1 MRVSEAWLREWVNPA
16 VDTKTLVAQ
25 LTMAGLEVDAVQ
37 SVAGEFTQVVVG
49 EILSAERH
57 PDAEKLQVCRVNIG
71 SGEPLQIVCGA
82 ANARAGIRIPCALVC
97 SKLPNN
103 INIKHAKLRGVE
115 SFGMLCSAAELG
127 LAESAEGLLE
137 LPVDA
142 PVGKDIRQY
151 LQLDDQTLEVDLTPN
166 RGDCLSIAGLAR
178 EIAVINRCE
187 LTVPEFEEVGP
198 TITHTFP
205 VTLNAGKAC
214 PRYVGRVIK
223 GVDVSRASPLWMKEK
238 LRRAGLRSIDAV
250 VDITNYVML
259 ELGQPMHAFDLATL
273 EGAINVRMAREGE
286 EIVLLDGQ
294 KIIMSADTVVIADEK
309 RPLAIAGVMGGEHS
323 GVSATTRD
331 VFFECAYFDQISL
344 AGKARRY
351 GLHTDSSHRFERG
364 VDYQLQRRAVE
375 RATRLLL
382 DITGGMPGP
391 LVETTLADQLPHIE
405 PIALRRDRI
414 AKVLGFTIAD
424 AEVED
429 ILGRLGMDLV
439 AMSNGWHVV
448 PPSFR
453 FDIRIEVDLIE
464 ELGRIWGYERLP
476 VHVPA
481 LDFAPAPAPEGV
493 IVLERAKALL
503 VDRGYQEVVTY
514 SFVDADYIE
523 GLTPGASASVLANP
537 ISADMSH
544 MRTSI
549 WAGLLKTATYNLN
562 RQQTRLRLFESGL
575 VFNNVN
581 GELVQTPM
589 LGGLLYGP
597 AEAEAWANNKT
608 RAIDFF
614 DLKGDVEALL
624 GMTAVDLQF
633 VPSSNPA
640 LHPRQSADVLM
651 AGVKVGCLGAL
662 HPSLQSK
669 FGFAKTVYLFA
680 LDITA
685 SLTRKLPR
693 FSEISRFPE
702 VRRDLAVI
710 VDENAPTASIL
721 KIVRE
726 TAGEWLTQ
734 LVLFDVYQGP
744 NLEPGRKSVAFGL
757 ILQNP
762 SRTLK
767 DEEVTAVVNQVVNV
781 LQQEFNVTLRE

>member
-25 LTMAGLEVDAVQ
+25 LTMAGLEVDAIEP
-37 SVAGEFTQVVVG
+37 VAGEFTQVVVG
-49 EILSAERH
+49 EILAAERH
-57 PDAEKLQVCRVNIG
+57 PDAEKLQVCRVNVG

-82 ANARAGIRIPCALVC
+82 ANARAGIRIPCALVGA
-97 SKLPNN
+97 KLPNN
-103 INIKHAKLRGVE
+103 ISIKQAKLRGVE

-137 LPVDA
+137 LPLDA
-142 PVGKDIRQY
+142 PAGKDIRQY
-151 LQLDDQTLEVDLTPN
+151 LHLDDQTLEVDLTPN

-178 EIAVINRCE
+178 EIAVINRSE

-198 TITHTFP
+198 TATQTFP
-205 VTLNAGKAC
+205 VKLNAGKAC

-223 GVDVSRASPLWMKEK
+223 GVDVSRPTPLWMKEK

-250 VDITNYVML
+250 VDITNFVML

-273 EGAINVRMAREGE
+273 EGAINVRMAHEGE
-286 EIVLLDGQ
+286 DIVLLDGQ
-294 KIIMSADTVVIADEK
+294 KITLSADTVVIADEK

-391 LVETTLADQLPHIE
+391 LVETTLADQLPHVE

-414 AKVLGFTIAD
+414 AKVLGFSIAD

-439 AMSNGWHVV
+439 AMSSGWHVV

-503 VDRGYQEVVTY
+503 VDRGYQEVITY
-514 SFVDADYIE
+514 SFVDADYVE

-581 GELVQTPM
+581 GELVQTLM
-589 LGGLLYGP
+589 LGGLLYGA
-597 AEAEAWANNKT
+597 AEAEAWANNKS

-633 VPSSNPA
+633 VPSANPA
-640 LHPRQSADVLM
+640 LHPGQSADVLM
-651 AGVKVGCLGAL
+651 SGAIVGSLGAL

-685 SLTRKLPR
+685 AFTRKLPR

-767 DEEVTAVVNQVVNV
+767 DEEVAAVVNQVVNV

>member
-25 LTMAGLEVDAVQ
+25 LTMAGLEVDAIEP
-37 SVAGEFTQVVVG
+37 VAGGFSQVVVG

-57 PDAEKLQVCRVNIG
+57 PDAEKLQVCRVNVG

-82 ANARAGIRIPCALVC
+82 ANARAGIRIPCALVGAC
-97 SKLPNN
+97 LPKD
-103 INIKHAKLRGVE
+103 IKIKQAKLRGVE

-137 LPVDA
+137 LPADA
-142 PVGKDIRQY
+142 PVGQDIRVY

-178 EIAVINRCE
+178 EIAVINRAE
-187 LTVPEFEEVGP
+187 LTVPEVEEVGP
-198 TITHTFP
+198 VVTDTFT
-205 VTLNAGKAC
+205 VKLNAGKAC

-223 GVDVSRASPLWMKEK
+223 GVDVTRPTPLWMKEK
-238 LRRAGLRSIDAV
+238 LRRAGLRSIDPV
-250 VDITNYVML
+250 VDITNFVML

-273 EGAINVRMAREGE
+273 KGHIDVRMAREGE

-294 KIIMSADTVVIADEK
+294 QIKLSADTLVIADES
-309 RPLAIAGVMGGEHS
+309 RSLAIAGVMGGEHS
-323 GVSATTRD
+323 GVSAETRD

-364 VDYQLQRRAVE
+364 VDFQLQRRAVE

-382 DITGGMPGP
+382 DIAGGQPGP
-391 LVETTLADQLPHIE
+391 LVESVLAEQLPHVE

-414 AKVLGFTIAD
+414 ARILGFSIAD

-439 AMSNGWHVV
+439 SMANGWHVV

-453 FDIRIEVDLIE
+453 FDVRIEVDLIE
-464 ELGRIWGYERLP
+464 ELGRVWGYERLP

-514 SFVDADYIE
+514 SFVDAEYVDA
-523 GLTPGASASVLANP
+523 LTPGASSSVLANP

-581 GELVQTPM
+581 GELLQVPM
-589 LGGLLYGP
+589 LGGLVYGT
-597 AEAEAWANNKT
+597 AESEAWGNNKS
-608 RAIDFF
+608 RAVDFF
-614 DLKGDVEALL
+614 DVKGDIEALL
-624 GMTAVDLQF
+624 SMTAQDVQF
-633 VPSSNPA
+633 APSQNPA
-640 LHPRQSADVLM
+640 LHPGQSADILI
-651 AGVKVGCLGAL
+651 AGQRVGAVGAL

-669 FGFAKTVYLFA
+669 FGFAKTVYLFELELGAA
-680 LDITA
+680 LQ
-685 SLTRKLPR
+685 RNLPR

-710 VDENAPTASIL
+710 VDENTPTVSIL
-721 KIVRE
+721 KNVQK

-757 ILQNP
+757 ILQHP
-762 SRTLK
+762 ARTLK
-767 DEEVTAVVNQVVNV
+767 DEEVTSVVNQVVSV

>member
-16 VDTKTLVAQ
+16 IDTKTLVAQ
-25 LTMAGLEVDAVQ
+25 LTMAGLEVDAIEP
-37 SVAGEFTQVVVG
+37 VAGEFSQVVVG

-57 PDAEKLQVCRVNIG
+57 PDAEKLQVCLVTAG
-71 SGEPLQIVCGA
+71 GAEPLQIVCGA
-82 ANARAGIRIPCALVC
+82 ANARAGIRIPCALVGA
-97 SKLPNN
+97 KLPNN
-103 INIKHAKLRGVE
+103 VNIKQAKLRGVE

-137 LPVDA
+137 LPADA
-142 PVGKDIRQY
+142 PIGQDIRVY
-151 LQLDDQTLEVDLTPN
+151 LQLNDQTLEVDLTPN

-178 EIAVINRCE
+178 EVAVINRAE
-187 LTVPEFEEVGP
+187 LLVPDIEEVGP

-205 VTLNAGKAC
+205 VRLNAGKAC
-214 PRYVGRVIK
+214 PRYVGRVIE
-223 GVDVSRASPLWMKEK
+223 GVDVSQPSPLWLKEK
-238 LRRAGLRSIDAV
+238 LRRAGLRSIDPV

-259 ELGQPMHAFDLATL
+259 ELGQPMHAFDLDTL
-273 EGAINVRMAREGE
+273 KGGIDVRMARDGE
-286 EIVLLDGQ
+286 EITLLDGQ
-294 KIIMSADTVVIADEK
+294 KITLSPDTLLIADEH

-323 GVSATTRD
+323 GVSGTTRN
-331 VFFECAYFDQISL
+331 VFFESAYFDQISL

-375 RATRLLL
+375 RATRLLIE
-382 DITGGMPGP
+382 ITGGQPGP
-391 LVETTLADQLPHIE
+391 LVETTLADQLPHVE

-414 AKVLGFTIAD
+414 AKVLGFSIAD

-439 AMSNGWHVV
+439 SMADGWHVV

-453 FDIRIEVDLIE
+453 FDVRIEVDLIE

-481 LDFAPAPAPEGV
+481 LDFAPAAATEAV
-493 IVLERAKALL
+493 IALERAKGLL

-514 SFVDADYIE
+514 SFVDADYIDT
-523 GLTPGASASVLANP
+523 LTPGAAASVLANP

-562 RQQTRLRLFESGL
+562 RQQTRLRMFESGL

-589 LGGLLYGP
+589 LGGLIYGT
-597 AEAEAWANNKT
+597 AETEAWANNKSRT
-608 RAIDFF
+608 VDFF

-624 GMTAVDLQF
+624 GMTAMSVQF
-633 VPSSNPA
+633 VASSNPA
-640 LHPRQSADVLM
+640 LHPGQTADILID
-651 AGVKVGCLGAL
+651 GNKVGTLGAL

-669 FGFAKTVYLFA
+669 FGFAKTVYLFELDTTLA
-680 LDITA
+680 LA
-685 SLTRKLPR
+685 RKLPR

-710 VDENAPTASIL
+710 VDENTPTVSIL

-757 ILQNP
+757 ILQHA

-767 DEEVTAVVNQVVNV
+767 DEEVTTVVNQVITA
-781 LQQEFNVTLRE
+781 LQREFNVTLRE

>member
-1 MRVSEAWLREWVNPA
+1 
-16 VDTKTLVAQ
+16 
-25 LTMAGLEVDAVQ
+25 
-37 SVAGEFTQVVVG
+37 
-49 EILSAERH
+49 
-57 PDAEKLQVCRVNIG
+57 
-71 SGEPLQIVCGA
+71 
-82 ANARAGIRIPCALVC
+82 
-97 SKLPNN
+97 
-103 INIKHAKLRGVE
+103 
-115 SFGMLCSAAELG
+115 
-127 LAESAEGLLE
+127 
-137 LPVDA
+137 
-142 PVGKDIRQY
+142 
-151 LQLDDQTLEVDLTPN
+151 
-166 RGDCLSIAGLAR
+166 
-178 EIAVINRCE
+178 
-187 LTVPEFEEVGP
+187 
-198 TITHTFP
+198 
-205 VTLNAGKAC
+205 
-214 PRYVGRVIK
+214 
-223 GVDVSRASPLWMKEK
+223 
-238 LRRAGLRSIDAV
+238 
-250 VDITNYVML
+250 
-259 ELGQPMHAFDLATL
+259 
-273 EGAINVRMAREGE
+273 
-286 EIVLLDGQ
+286 
-294 KIIMSADTVVIADEK
+294 
-309 RPLAIAGVMGGEHS
+309 
-323 GVSATTRD
+323 
-331 VFFECAYFDQISL
+331 
-344 AGKARRY
+344 
-351 GLHTDSSHRFERG
+351 
-364 VDYQLQRRAVE
+364 
-375 RATRLLL
+375 
-382 DITGGMPGP
+382 
-391 LVETTLADQLPHIE
+391 
-405 PIALRRDRI
+405 
-414 AKVLGFTIAD
+414 
-424 AEVED
+424 
-429 ILGRLGMDLV
+429 
-439 AMSNGWHVV
+439 
-448 PPSFR
+448 
-453 FDIRIEVDLIE
+453 
-464 ELGRIWGYERLP
+464 

-537 ISADMSH
+537 ISADMSV

-597 AEAEAWANNKT
+597 AEAEAWANNKS

-633 VPSSNPA
+633 VPSLNPA
-640 LHPRQSADVLM
+640 LHPGQGADVLM

-685 SLTRKLPR
+685 ALTRKLPR

>member
-1 MRVSEAWLREWVNPA
+1 MRVSEAWLREWVNPE
-16 VDTKTLVAQ
+16 VDTRTLVAQ
-25 LTMAGLEVDAVQ
+25 LTMAGLEVDAIEP
-37 SVAGEFTQVVVG
+37 VAGAFNQVVVG

-57 PDAEKLQVCRVNIG
+57 PDAEKLQVCRVNVG
-71 SGEPLQIVCGA
+71 TGEALQIVCGA
-82 ANARAGIRIPCALVC
+82 ANARAGIRVPCALVGAQ
-97 SKLPNN
+97 LPNN
-103 INIKHAKLRGVE
+103 VNIKQAKLRGVE

-127 LAESAEGLLE
+127 LAESAEGLFE
-137 LPVDA
+137 LPADA
-142 PVGKDIRQY
+142 PVGQDIRGY
-151 LQLDDQTLEVDLTPN
+151 LNLDDQTLEVDLTPN
-166 RGDCLSIAGLAR
+166 RGDCLSIGGLAR
-178 EIAVINRCE
+178 EIAVINRVE
-187 LTVPEFEEVGP
+187 LTVPEIEEVGP
-198 TITHTFP
+198 LITHTFP
-205 VTLNAGKAC
+205 VNLQAGSAC
-214 PRYVGRVIK
+214 PRYVGRVVK
-223 GVDVSRASPLWMKEK
+223 GVDVSRATPLWMKEK
-238 LRRAGLRSIDAV
+238 LRRAGLRSIDPV
-250 VDITNYVML
+250 VDVTNYVML

-273 EGAINVRMAREGE
+273 NGGIVVRMADAGE

-294 KIIMSADTVVIADEK
+294 KISLTGDTLVIADHT

-323 GVSATTRD
+323 GVSASTRD
-331 VFFECAYFDQISL
+331 IFFESAYFDQIAL

-382 DITGGMPGP
+382 DITGGQPGP
-391 LVETTLADQLPHIE
+391 VIETTLADQLPHVE

-439 AMSNGWHVV
+439 SLDNGWHVV

-476 VHVPA
+476 VHLPA
-481 LDFAPAPAPEGV
+481 LEFSPAPAPEGT
-493 IVLERAKALL
+493 IALERAKAVL

-514 SFVDADYIE
+514 SFVDAEYIE
-523 GLTPGASASVLANP
+523 ALTPGASASILANP

-581 GELVQTPM
+581 GELIQTPM
-589 LGGLLYGP
+589 LGALLYGT
-597 AEAEAWANNKT
+597 AEAEAWANNKSRT
-608 RAIDFF
+608 LDFF

-624 GMTAVDLQF
+624 GMTASELTF
-633 VPSSNPA
+633 VASSHPA
-640 LHPRQSADVLM
+640 LHPGQCADVM
-651 AGVKVGCLGAL
+651 MNGIKIGSLGAL

-669 FGFAKTVYLFA
+669 FGFARTVYLFE
-680 LDITA
+680 LDA
-685 SLTRKLPR
+685 AAALTRKLPR

-710 VDENAPTASIL
+710 VDENTPTVSIL

-757 ILQNP
+757 ILQHP

-767 DEEVTAVVNQVVNV
+767 DEEVTSVVNQVVSV

>member
-25 LTMAGLEVDAVQ
+25 LTMAGLEVDAIEP
-37 SVAGEFTQVVVG
+37 VAGEFTQVVVG
-49 EILSAERH
+49 EILAAERH
-57 PDAEKLQVCRVNIG
+57 PDAEKLQVCRVNVG

-82 ANARAGIRIPCALVC
+82 ANARAGIRIPCALVGA
-97 SKLPNN
+97 KLPNN
-103 INIKHAKLRGVE
+103 INIKQAKLRGVE

-127 LAESAEGLLE
+127 LAESADGLLE
-137 LPVDA
+137 LPLDA

-151 LQLDDQTLEVDLTPN
+151 LHLDDQTLEVDLTPN

-178 EIAVINRCE
+178 EIAVINRSE

-198 TITHTFP
+198 TATQTFP
-205 VTLNAGKAC
+205 VKLNAGKAC

-223 GVDVSRASPLWMKEK
+223 SVDVSRPTPLWMKEK

-273 EGAINVRMAREGE
+273 EGAINVRMAHEGE
-286 EIVLLDGQ
+286 DIVLLDGQ
-294 KIIMSADTVVIADEK
+294 KITLSADTVVIADEK

-382 DITGGMPGP
+382 DITGGLPGP
-391 LVETTLADQLPHIE
+391 LVETTLADQLPHVE

-424 AEVED
+424 VEVED

-493 IVLERAKALL
+493 IVLERVKALL
-503 VDRGYQEVVTY
+503 VDRGYQEVITY
-514 SFVDADYIE
+514 SFVDADYVE

-589 LGGLLYGP
+589 LGGLLYGA
-597 AEAEAWANNKT
+597 AEAEAWANNKS

-633 VPSSNPA
+633 VPSENPA
-640 LHPRQSADVLM
+640 LHPGQSADVLM
-651 AGVKVGCLGAL
+651 SGAIVGSLGAL

-685 SLTRKLPR
+685 AFTRKLPR

-721 KIVRE
+721 KSVRE

-767 DEEVTAVVNQVVNV
+767 DEDVAAVVNQVVNV

>member
-25 LTMAGLEVDAVQ
+25 LTMAGLEVDAIEP
-37 SVAGEFTQVVVG
+37 VAGEFTQVVVG
-49 EILSAERH
+49 EILAAERH
-57 PDAEKLQVCRVNIG
+57 PDAEKLQVCRVNVG

-82 ANARAGIRIPCALVC
+82 ANARAGIRIPCALVGA
-97 SKLPNN
+97 KLPNN
-103 INIKHAKLRGVE
+103 INIKQAKLRGVE

-137 LPVDA
+137 LPPDA

-151 LQLDDQTLEVDLTPN
+151 LHLDDQTLEVDLTPN

-178 EIAVINRCE
+178 EIAVINRSE

-198 TITHTFP
+198 TATQTFP
-205 VTLNAGKAC
+205 VKLNAGKAC

-223 GVDVSRASPLWMKEK
+223 GVDVSRPTPIWMKEK

-250 VDITNYVML
+250 VDITNFVML

-273 EGAINVRMAREGE
+273 EGAINVRMAHEGE
-286 EIVLLDGQ
+286 DIVLLDGQ
-294 KIIMSADTVVIADEK
+294 KITLSADTVVIADEK

-382 DITGGMPGP
+382 DITGGLPGP
-391 LVETTLADQLPHIE
+391 LVETSLADQLPHVE

-414 AKVLGFTIAD
+414 AKVLGFSIAD

-503 VDRGYQEVVTY
+503 VDRGYQEVITY
-514 SFVDADYIE
+514 SFVDADYVE

-575 VFNNVN
+575 VFNNIN

-589 LGGLLYGP
+589 LGGLLYGS
-597 AEAEAWANNKT
+597 AEAEAWANNKS

-633 VPSSNPA
+633 VPSENPA
-640 LHPRQSADVLM
+640 LHPGQSADVLM
-651 AGVKVGCLGAL
+651 SGAIVGSLGAL

-685 SLTRKLPR
+685 AFTRKLPR

-767 DEEVTAVVNQVVNV
+767 DEEVAAVVNQVVNV